1 MKQIPILLITG
12 FLGSGKTTFINWL
25 LKSSPTVHISV
36 VLNEFGDVALESQ
49 FIEEKNAFVAELS
62 NGCMCCVAK
71 SDIPHI
77 IHLILDKAPQTEY
90 ILIEASGL
98 SDPDPIRQVLTTSE
112 VSTRVYLHVTICL
125 IDILNFEESQKEYAI
140 VSAQLSDANVLLVS
154 KIDKTN
160 NNKIS
165 QTQKILCNMLPGVP
179 LYLFDLQLSPKLF
192 LQKSTDSMS
201 HNNSARIKGERSDT
215 SIPAHTHEHINKYIY
230 KTQYP
235 LSFSKYESFI
245 AHLPTGIIRVK
256 GVAYMIDEKG
266 TKQKLLSQYV
276 NGVHEFHIENWG
288 KETPS
293 TVILFIGKRINPIQ
307 IKERLDACIDL
318 NNR

>member
-1 MKQIPILLITG
+1 MKQVPILLITG

-25 LKSSPTVHISV
+25 LKSSPNAHISV
-36 VLNEFGDVALESQ
+36 VLNEFGDVSLESQ

-98 SDPDPIRQVLTTSE
+98 SDPDPIRQVLTTTE
-112 VSTRVYLHVTICL
+112 VRTRVYLHLTICL
-125 IDILNFEESQKEYAI
+125 IDILNFEETQKEYTI
-140 VSAQLSDANVLLVS
+140 VSAQLSDADVLLVS
-154 KIDKTN
+154 KIDKVN
-160 NNKIS
+160 DNKKS
-165 QTQKILCNMLPGVP
+165 KILQIFCNMLPGVP
-179 LYLFDLQLSPKLF
+179 LYFFDSKLSTKLF
-192 LQKSTDSMS
+192 LENSTDPMS
-201 HNNSARIKGERSDT
+201 HNNSNPLTGERSDT
-215 SIPAHTHEHINKYIY
+215 AIPAHTHEHINEYIY
-230 KTQYP
+230 KTPYP

-245 AHLPTGIIRVK
+245 AHLPASIIRAK
-256 GVAYMIDEKG
+256 GVAYMIDEQG

-288 KETPS
+288 NETPG
-293 TVILFIGKRINPIQ
+293 TVILFIGKHIDPIQ
-307 IKERLDACIDL
+307 VNERLDACIDL